1 MMHLS
6 RRQAL
11 QTLGAASLAAPAA
24 PQSFY
29 YGKDEPLPRQIELA
43 AGPLTMVFEPELGFL
58 RYLRY
63 GDAEVIRGIY
73 AAVRDRNWGTVT
85 PRISKLRVETRESGF
100 TVSFDVTCAEGG
112 IDFLWRGEIKGEPE
126 GVVTFR
132 MDGQARSTFL
142 RNRIGFCVLHPVR
155 ECAGKMCTVMHA
167 GGSKE
172 IGKFPLHVSP
182 HQPFKQI
189 VSMSHEAAQ
198 GIIAEVAFEGEVF
211 EMEDHRN
218 WTDASYKT
226 YCTPLELEFPV
237 EVKQGAK
244 ISQSVTVSLKGAAQT
259 SARKFRAARREAT
272 LEVQGGPGLVRPLP
286 RVGFGLAAEMP
297 TLDGRQISLLLGARP
312 AHLRVDLKLN
322 EPSHAA
328 LLNRAIMES
337 RALQTGLELAL
348 HLTADAEAELKA
360 LAPKLVLHQP
370 RVDRCLVFHQAEKST
385 DARWVKL
392 AREHL
397 KGVAASFGAGANAYF
412 AELNRG
418 RPATPD
424 LDFLCYSLNPQV
436 HAFDN
441 PSLVENLE
449 AQADA
454 VESARQ
460 FAGGKGIVVTPVSFK
475 PRFNPNATG
484 AETKLPPDVLPP
496 AVDPRQMSLF
506 GAAWTLGSLKYLSES
521 GAQSVTYYETHGAK
535 GLMEL
540 AAGSRW
546 PRHFPSERG
555 MTFPLYH
562 VLADFNEFAGGEVL
576 RTRSSQPLIF
586 DGLILRKGPRQRALV
601 ANLTAESQSVRIA
614 WPHASRRIRVR
625 KLDEHS
631 VRLAANQ
638 PQSWRA
644 QNGDTI
650 LLGGAAAELSLAPYA
665 VARLDTVES

>member
-1 MMHLS
+1 MK
-6 RRQAL
+6 RRVAL
-11 QTLGAASLAAPAA
+11 QTLAGASLLPRAGAW
-24 PQSFY
+24 QSFY

-43 AGPLTMVFEPELGFL
+43 AGPLTMVFEPDLGFL

-63 GDAEVIRGIY
+63 GDVEVIRGIY
-73 AAVRDRNWGTVT
+73 AAVRDRNWGTVA
-85 PRISKLRVETRESGF
+85 PRISRLRVESGEGAF
-100 TVSFDVTCAEGG
+100 QLSFDVNCAEGD
-112 IDFLWRGEIKGEPE
+112 IDFLWHGRINGDPA

-132 MDGQARSTFL
+132 MEGEARSTFL
-142 RNRIGFCVLHPVR
+142 RNRIGFCVLHPI
-155 ECAGKMCTVMHA
+155 EGCAGRMCTVMHA

-172 IGKFPLHVSP
+172 IGKFPLQVSP

-189 VSMSHEAAQ
+189 VSMSHEVAQ
-198 GIIAEVAFEGEVF
+198 GVTAEVAFEGEIF

-244 ISQSVTVSLKGAAQT
+244 IAQAVTVSLKGAALAAVRT
-259 SARKFRAARREAT
+259 FRPAVREAVI
-272 LEVQGGPGLVRPLP
+272 EVAGGAGSVRPLP
-286 RVGFGLAAEMP
+286 RVGFGLAADSP
-297 TLDGRQISLLLGARP
+297 TLDGRQIRLLLGARP

-322 EPSHAA
+322 EPAHAA

-348 HLTADAEAELKA
+348 HLTNNAEAELKA
-360 LAPKLVLHQP
+360 LAPKLNLHKP
-370 RVDRCLVFHQAEKST
+370 RVDRCLVFHQSEKST
-385 DARWVKL
+385 GAKWVNL
-392 AREHL
+392 AREQL
-397 KGVAASFGAGANAYF
+397 KGLVAAFGAGTNAYF

-418 RPATPD
+418 RPETAAID
-424 LDFLCYSLNPQV
+424 LLCYSLNPQV

-441 PSLVENLE
+441 ASLVENLA

-454 VESARQ
+454 VDSARQ
-460 FAGGKGIVVTPVSFK
+460 FAGGKQIAVTPVSFK

-496 AVDPRQMSLF
+496 SVDARQLSLF
-506 GAAWTLGSLKYLSES
+506 GAAWTVGSLKYLCES
-521 GAQSVTYYETHGAK
+521 GAASVTYYETHGAR

-546 PRHFPSERG
+546 PKLFPSERG
-555 MTFPLYH
+555 MAFPLYH
-562 VLADFNEFAGGEVL
+562 VLADVNELAGGEIL
-576 RTRSSQPLIF
+576 RTRSSQPLAV
-586 DGLILRKGPRQRALV
+586 DGLIVRKGNRQRALV
-601 ANLTAESQSVRIA
+601 ANLTAAPTTVRVA
-614 WPHASRRIRVR
+614 WPNASRRVRVR

-631 VRLAANQ
+631 VRAATLQ
-638 PQSWRA
+638 PESWRM

-650 LLGGAAAELSLAPYA
+650 TLGGAAAELSLAPYA
-665 VARLDTVES
+665 VARIDTVES